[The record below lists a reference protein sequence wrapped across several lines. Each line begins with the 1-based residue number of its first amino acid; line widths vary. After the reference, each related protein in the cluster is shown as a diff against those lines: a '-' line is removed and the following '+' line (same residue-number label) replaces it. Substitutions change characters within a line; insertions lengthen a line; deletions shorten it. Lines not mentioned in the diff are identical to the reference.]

1 MILVENILK
10 KYNAIGINIPKFMIK
25 WMRSNH
31 AGETGAVWIYKGA
44 SCIFWNK
51 KISKMSKEHILT
63 ETNHLIVMENLL
75 TSNEKSKLLFLWRI
89 MGFVLGFLSA
99 MFGYK
104 FFCIT
109 VDAVETFVEKHYK
122 RQILSI
128 SNNKSYTELKSLL
141 EKLKNDEENHKE
153 EALYKI
159 KKFNLFIKIW
169 GKIVDN
175 GSKIAVLISYKI

>member
-1 MILVENILK
+1 MPALFEQIFF
-10 KYNAIGINIPKFMIK
+10 A
-25 WMRSNH
+25 
-31 AGETGAVWIYKGA
+31 TIY
-44 SCIFWNK
+44 
-51 KISKMSKEHILT
+51 
-63 ETNHLIVMENLL
+63 
-75 TSNEKSKLLFLWRI
+75 
-89 MGFVLGFLSA
+89 
-99 MFGYK
+99 Y
-104 FFCIT
+104 
-109 VDAVETFVEKHYK
+109 VETFVEKHYNE
-122 RQILSI
+122 QILSI

>member
-10 KYNAIGINIPKFMIK
+10 KYNAIGISIPKFMIK

-51 KISKMSKEHILT
+51 KILKMSKEHILT

-109 VDAVETFVEKHYK
+109 VDAVET
-122 RQILSI
+122 LS
-128 SNNKSYTELKSLL
+128 
-141 EKLKNDEENHKE
+141 
-153 EALYKI
+153 
-159 KKFNLFIKIW
+159 
-169 GKIVDN
+169 
-175 GSKIAVLISYKI
+175 LIHI

>member
-10 KYNAIGINIPKFMIK
+10 KYNAVGINIPKFMIK

-99 MFGYK
+99 P
-104 FFCIT
+104 
-109 VDAVETFVEKHYK
+109 V
-122 RQILSI
+122 
-128 SNNKSYTELKSLL
+128 SYTHLTLPTK
-141 EKLKNDEENHKE
+141 
-153 EALYKI
+153 A
-159 KKFNLFIKIW
+159 
-169 GKIVDN
+169 
-175 GSKIAVLISYKI
+175 